1 MNRTFSI
8 AIAAAALLTT
18 ACAGDEQP
26 QTAGTANGF
35 AAPTKSGTLA
45 KGREV
50 VFTDDMI
57 AGLVSET
64 SQLLFSAGIE
74 PGELLDDDDTALFT
88 FGDSVPLRLPVTR
101 ELPDTKEQRLLYI
114 HRGVGYSYFVFGGA
128 EDEAWS
134 RFVAHLSATGRI
146 ITLPDPPAPSDPGDN
161 PADGFLPQSPWENCG
176 EMALTRLPVEALR
189 TPLDSERLY
198 IVRAYRAGIPDRDAQ
213 RNLPA
218 DVGPRPNGR
227 RLPLS
232 GACQHVRNGRH
243 RRRAAL
249 RPRTPDRGA
258 RGGSFR
264 IRSGVLTRLRFS
276 RQPQQAGP
284 SVLPAAF
291 HRSKIMRTFAA
302 GLSLLSWIETE
313 MKSGCG
319 TGSTAR

>member
-50 VFTDDMI
+50 VFTDGMI
-57 AGLVSET
+57 AGYVPET
-64 SQLLFSAGIE
+64 SQLLFTGEIDPE
-74 PGELLDDDDTALFT
+74 ELLDNGDTALFT
-88 FGDSVPLRLPVTR
+88 LHGTVLLRLPVTCD
-101 ELPDTKEQRLLYI
+101 LPETKERRLLYVS
-114 HRGVGYSYFVFGGA
+114 RGLGCFIFGGT

-146 ITLPDPPAPSDPGDN
+146 IALPDPPAPSDPGDN

-198 IVRAYRAGIPDRDAQ
+198 IVRDAEALEALAQIDREIDFSAHTVLAF
-213 RNLPA
+213 RIET
-218 DVGPRPNGR
+218 PNGIG
-227 RLPLS
+227 RLTSALARTDGGYLYRVRVSMFETDVIGDEPLFVLAPRIGEHEEVRFEY
-232 GACQHVRNGRH
+232 GA
-243 RRRAAL
+243 
-249 RPRTPDRGA
+249 
-258 RGGSFR
+258 
-264 IRSGVLTRLRFS
+264 
-276 RQPQQAGP
+276 
-284 SVLPAAF
+284 
-291 HRSKIMRTFAA
+291 
-302 GLSLLSWIETE
+302 EY
-313 MKSGCG
+313 
-319 TGSTAR
+319 

>member
-146 ITLPDPPAPSDPGDN
+146 ITLPDPPAPSDLGDN

-198 IVRAYRAGIPDRDAQ
+198 IVRDAEALEALARIDREIDFSAHTVLAF
-213 RNLPA
+213 RIET
-218 DVGPRPNGR
+218 PNGIC
-227 RLPLS
+227 RLTSALARTDGGYLYRVRVSMFETDVIGDEPLFVLAPRIGEHEEVRFEY
-232 GACQHVRNGRH
+232 GA
-243 RRRAAL
+243 
-249 RPRTPDRGA
+249 
-258 RGGSFR
+258 
-264 IRSGVLTRLRFS
+264 
-276 RQPQQAGP
+276 
-284 SVLPAAF
+284 
-291 HRSKIMRTFAA
+291 
-302 GLSLLSWIETE
+302 EY
-313 MKSGCG
+313 
-319 TGSTAR
+319 